1 MFGLSLSE
9 LVVIGV
15 VALIAVGPQKLP
27 GMLRTLG
34 EWVRKLRILTHE
46 MRAQSGFDDILRSEG
61 IHGGLTELRGL
72 MRGAQFPVPSFTPP
86 VAAPVVAPPLVRD
99 PYENL
104 EIDATKEYP
113 PEGPDAYGAL
123 PDDLIDAGEPEPEPL
138 ATLEASAAPAPE
150 GAPRP
155 EEAASAPEPAPE
167 APARISSAS

>member
-1 MFGLSLSE
+1 VFGLSFGE

-15 VALIAVGPQKLP
+15 VALVAVGPQKLP

-34 EWVRKLRILTHE
+34 EWARKLRILTHE
-46 MRAQSGFDDILRSEG
+46 MRTQSGIDDILRHEG

-72 MRGAQFPVPSFTPP
+72 MRGAHFQAPAYTAPAPPPVVTPP
-86 VAAPVVAPPLVRD
+86 TRD

-123 PDDLIDAGEPEPEPL
+123 PDDLLDDGLPEPEPAVPVQAPPAL
-138 ATLEASAAPAPE
+138 ASAAPATPDN
-150 GAPRP
+150 GAV
-155 EEAASAPEPAPE
+155 AAAEPVSE
-167 APARISSAS
+167 APARVSSVT